1 MKSAYYL
8 DVLRGRCQEL
18 PDVRS
23 KIVRV
28 FVSSTFTDTLAERD
42 SLIENIFPK
51 LKDYCRQQYGLEFQ
65 YADMRWGIQTESANN
80 HGEVATCL
88 KEIELCKKYS
98 VATNFVVLLSHRY
111 GSRPI
116 PAQIRASLFE
126 LLKDTVVN
134 ELNELKD
141 GDLLTEWYKLDTNCM
156 PPAYILQNISSIL
169 PNFLSK
175 NTDEIKQAD
184 KEWKKISNRL
194 RISLRQAAELCLQR
208 EQITESDYDE
218 FFISIT
224 EKEIINGILSAKD
237 ANERTL
243 CFLREIVDIRDH

>member
-1 MKSAYYL
+1 MKSSYYL
-8 DVLRGRCQEL
+8 DLLRGQCQEL

-23 KIVRV
+23 KVVRV
-28 FVSSTFTDTLAERD
+28 FVSSTFTDTLIERD
-42 SLIENIFPK
+42 SLIENIFPR
-51 LKDYCRQQYGLEFQ
+51 LKNYCREKYGLEFR
-65 YADMRWGIQTESANN
+65 YVDMRWGIQIESANN
-80 HGEVATCL
+80 HEEVATCL

-126 LLKDTVVN
+126 LLKETVCN
-134 ELNELKD
+134 EQNENNEGK
-141 GDLLTEWYKLDTNCM
+141 LLTQWYQLDTNSI
-156 PPAYILQNISSIL
+156 PPTYILKNISSII

-184 KEWKKISNRL
+184 KEWKKINNCL
-194 RISLRQAAELCLQR
+194 RQCLRQAAETCLQQG
-208 EQITESDYDE
+208 QITEIDYDE

-224 EKEIINGILSAKD
+224 EKEIINGILSAED

-243 CFLREIVDIRDH
+243 FFT